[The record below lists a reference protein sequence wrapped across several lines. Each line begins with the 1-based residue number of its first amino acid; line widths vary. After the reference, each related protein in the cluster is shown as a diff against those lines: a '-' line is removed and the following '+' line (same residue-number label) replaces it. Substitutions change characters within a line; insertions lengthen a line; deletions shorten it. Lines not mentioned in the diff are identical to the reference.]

1 VKGCAVFNQNLIDAA
16 HRLQVH
22 HSIDASHEHDC
33 FIVAREYLRL
43 VDANKTY
50 YQLAQSR
57 YEKGV
62 DSYLTLLDAQR
73 SLFTAEQGLVSTR
86 LALLSNRVSLF
97 KAIGGGWQQK

>member
-1 VKGCAVFNQNLIDAA
+1 MQEKIEVATYEKAIQTAFKEVSDGLVAQDGY
-16 HRLQVH
+16 RDQLQ
-22 HSIDASHEHDC
+22 AQQ
-33 FIVAREYLRL
+33 AL

-86 LALLSNRVSLF
+86 LALLSNRISLF
-97 KAIGGGWQQK
+97 KAVGGGWQPK